1 MGSKRQQTW
10 AKRDREQVTRER
22 RAAKQE
28 KKRAAAAAKNAPPED
43 PAAESVEGEDE
54 VLDATDPPPQI

>member
-1 MGSKRQQTW
+1 MSSKRQQTW
-10 AKRDREQVTRER
+10 AKRDREQTTRER

-43 PAAESVEGEDE
+43 PASEAIEAPDDGAV
-54 VLDATDPPPQI
+54 DAGDPPA